1 MLKEL
6 AYPTYILLHMLRA
19 AAWSVGD
26 SIALFDYQQAV
37 EVMEPD
43 GSILC
48 QRNQLGAGAW

>member
-1 MLKEL
+1 V
-6 AYPTYILLHMLRA
+6 LRA

-26 SIALFDYQQAV
+26 SIALFDYQQAA